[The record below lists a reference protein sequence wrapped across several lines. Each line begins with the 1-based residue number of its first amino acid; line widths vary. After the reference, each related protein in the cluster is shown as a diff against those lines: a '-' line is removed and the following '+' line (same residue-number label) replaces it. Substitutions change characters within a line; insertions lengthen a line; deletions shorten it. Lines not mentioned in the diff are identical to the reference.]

1 LMITANHCN
10 NIFTNCLEQ
19 YHINDN
25 VDQQIVNP
33 YLNEDIDQLLYQKC
47 WIDTVQWHYED
58 LIRDPDIDPT
68 KGMTLKRLIDASN
81 QHRTDMVEQ
90 IDDLFLTQFNK
101 VRADA
106 QATINTESPAWAID
120 RMSILALKIYHMQE
134 QASRKN
140 VDDAHVH
147 KISVKLNIL
156 KDQQQDLSTSF
167 DELLKDISFGKRIMK
182 VYRQM
187 KLYNDPSTNP
197 VLYKNK

>member
-1 LMITANHCN
+1 MITANHCN
-10 NIFTNCLEQ
+10 NIFTNCIEQ
-19 YHINDN
+19 YHINDT
-25 VDQQIVNP
+25 VDQKIVNP
-33 YLNEDIDQLLYQKC
+33 YLDRDIDHLLYQKC
-47 WIDTVQWHYED
+47 WIDTVQWHFED
-58 LIRDPDIDPT
+58 LIRNPEIDPT
-68 KGMTLKRLIDASN
+68 KGMTLKRLIDVSN

-90 IDDLFLTQFNK
+90 IDDFFLSQFNE

-134 QASRKN
+134 QAARKN

>member
-1 LMITANHCN
+1 MITANHCN
-10 NIFTNCLEQ
+10 NIFTNCIEQ

-25 VDQQIVNP
+25 VDQKIVNP
-33 YLNEDIDQLLYQKC
+33 NLDGDIDQLLYQKC

-68 KGMTLKRLIDASN
+68 KGMTLKRLIDVSN

-90 IDDLFLTQFNK
+90 IDDFFLSQFNE

-106 QATINTESPAWAID
+106 QATINTESPAWVID

-134 QASRKN
+134 QAARKN

-156 KDQQQDLSTSF
+156 KEQQQDLSTSF
-167 DELLKDISFGKRIMK
+167 DELLKDISSGKRIMK